1 MTLDLTPDEVAALR
15 ELIERELSDLN
26 PEIRHTNTT
35 AVREELRAFQRVLD
49 ELRHKLAAA

>member
-1 MTLDLTPDEVAALR
+1 MTIELTPDEVTALR

-35 AVREELRAFQRVLD
+35 AVREQLRAYREALND
-49 ELRHKLAAA
+49 LRSKLAAA